1 MAALCFYPD
10 CLFKVF
16 LILFSEERSK
26 PSFTCSKPTTE
37 TPNNAWNLFK
47 DTKKNVGVVL
57 VTLLITCKLTTNM
70 KQVKCVRRR
79 NLKKVLEMRKST
91 LEVNLSQRK
100 LPRSL
105 VHTRRYIV
113 SLLHTKNQLK
123 LKTLKFLFHRT

>member
-1 MAALCFYPD
+1 MFFILTAFSKFFLFCFQRNV
-10 CLFKVF
+10 LSRHLLVQSQQLKHQTMRE
-16 LILFSEERSK
+16 I
-26 PSFTCSKPTTE
+26 CSKTQ
-37 TPNNAWNLFK
+37 
-47 DTKKNVGVVL
+47 KKNVGVVL